1 MIWLKGKMLGGLM
14 QIKALARRGADEV
27 HLDYARAKSHGMG
40 RAPCARYGGPMTS
53 LEAEVDAAMDDRTG
67 PSPAGRRADARRVS
81 RYLVSN
87 VPLASPHDS
96 AAGVSAQLGARAYD
110 DASHVFLLHED
121 HTLAGVIAIADLL
134 AAAPLTPLTS
144 LAHGRCAVVPLD
156 SDPEDAASAAIRSGF
171 ATVAVVDGQ
180 GRFVGAIAADALMSI
195 LREEHIEDLHHM
207 AGILGRSEAARAA
220 LVAPPHL
227 RALYRLPWLLL
238 GLLGSAIATGVM
250 SRFESLLAANIA
262 IAFFVPAIVY
272 IADAVG
278 TQAEAVAVRGISLT
292 EGLSRQVLL
301 GEFGTGVL
309 IGGAF
314 ALLSFP
320 AIWIAFGNIGLAAT
334 VALTLIAAASVAT
347 SIGVVLPWI
356 FARLGYDPAYGSG
369 PVATVIQDVV
379 SLVIYFC
386 VATAL
391 L

>member
-1 MIWLKGKMLGGLM
+1 
-14 QIKALARRGADEV
+14 
-27 HLDYARAKSHGMG
+27 
-40 RAPCARYGGPMTS
+40 
-53 LEAEVDAAMDDRTG
+53 
-67 PSPAGRRADARRVS
+67 
-81 RYLVSN
+81 
-87 VPLASPHDS
+87 
-96 AAGVSAQLGARAYD
+96 
-110 DASHVFLLHED
+110 
-121 HTLAGVIAIADLL
+121 
-134 AAAPLTPLTS
+134 
-144 LAHGRCAVVPLD
+144 
-156 SDPEDAASAAIRSGF
+156 
-171 ATVAVVDGQ
+171 
-180 GRFVGAIAADALMSI
+180 
-195 LREEHIEDLHHM
+195 
-207 AGILGRSEAARAA
+207 
-220 LVAPPHL
+220 
-227 RALYRLPWLLL
+227 
-238 GLLGSAIATGVM
+238 M

-292 EGLSRQVLL
+292 EGLSRPVLS